1 MVFCRINKCFV
12 HWGAQVPCV
21 TYSSSINA
29 LKSSYIHNVNGV
41 SNTPRKKKIF
51 MDKELL
57 AGLYWVLSVEKKK
70 DASLQSFLTMQHE
83 QRLPDESL
91 AINLYNIVL
100 FTWCMT
106 RKSATKLLPRKI
118 QTSNSIQQA
127 SFFSRVSLFFQNQF
141 FWLLLSS
148 LSVKVVSE
156 VRSTILYWLLANVF
170 PAGVANFGKAMYR
183 ALERS
188 TQDTRDGIFL
198 YSAQASFL
206 GRTLISPG

>member
-57 AGLYWVLSVEKKK
+57 FGLFWVLSVEKRNRCLI
-70 DASLQSFLTMQHE
+70 SSHFLRCNTNKECQMNL
-83 QRLPDESL
+83 R
-91 AINLYNIVL
+91 AINLYNIVS

-156 VRSTILYWLLANVF
+156 VRSTILYTVS
-170 PAGVANFGKAMYR
+170 KC
-183 ALERS
+183 
-188 TQDTRDGIFL
+188 
-198 YSAQASFL
+198 
-206 GRTLISPG
+206 ISSRGG

>member
-1 MVFCRINKCFV
+1 MVLCRVNKWFV

-21 TYSSSINA
+21 TYSPSINS
-29 LKSSYIHNVNGV
+29 LKSSYIHNVNSV

-91 AINLYNIVL
+91 AINLYNIVS

-106 RKSATKLLPRKI
+106 RKSATKLLPRVI
-118 QTSNSIQQA
+118 QILNSIQQV
-127 SFFSRVSLFFQNQF
+127 SFFSRVSLFFQNRF
-141 FWLLLSS
+141 FWLLLSCFS
-148 LSVKVVSE
+148 AKVVSV
-156 VRSTILYWLLANVF
+156 VRSTILYTIKWSLTFSV
-170 PAGVANFGKAMYR
+170 
-183 ALERS
+183 
-188 TQDTRDGIFL
+188 TREWP
-198 YSAQASFL
+198 YSDHHPFDNNNN
-206 GRTLISPG
+206 LIVS